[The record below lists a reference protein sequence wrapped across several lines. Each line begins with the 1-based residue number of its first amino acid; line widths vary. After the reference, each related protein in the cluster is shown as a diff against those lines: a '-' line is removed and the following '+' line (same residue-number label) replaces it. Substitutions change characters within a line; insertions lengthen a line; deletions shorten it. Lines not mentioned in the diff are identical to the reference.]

1 MPYCDQGDLD
11 DYLRKNRSMEESE
24 MIHLSI
30 QIVDAIAY
38 CHKMKIIHRDLK
50 PENIFKIKNS
60 LKIGDFGLSKKVK
73 SSNFI
78 PHLF

>member
-11 DYLRKNRSMEESE
+11 DYLRKNRNLEESE
-24 MIHLSI
+24 MVKLSI

-50 PENIFKIKNS
+50 PGKPPTSHEQYFR
-60 LKIGDFGLSKKVK
+60 
-73 SSNFI
+73 
-78 PHLF
+78 